1 MLWAEE
7 GSEAL
12 VLVDRNLYSNKI
24 SGSMPTEIGK
34 LARLEYMYNAAP
46 ATLCKAHPCIVLQTF
61 SREFSPGQ

>member
-34 LARLEYMYNAAP
+34 LARLQSMYNAAP
-46 ATLCKAHPCIVLQTF
+46 ATLCDAAERLLPNVYCLT
-61 SREFSPGQ
+61 PTA